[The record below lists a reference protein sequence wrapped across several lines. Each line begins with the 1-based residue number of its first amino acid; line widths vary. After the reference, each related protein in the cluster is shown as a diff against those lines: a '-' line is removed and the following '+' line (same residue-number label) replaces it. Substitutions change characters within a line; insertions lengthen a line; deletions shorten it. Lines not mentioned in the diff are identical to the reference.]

1 MQRDLRFGG
10 SHASKF

>member
-10 SHASKF
+10 PRALKF

>member
-10 SHASKF
+10 LRASKF